1 MEHVRQPAVAGA
13 FYPGDAGEL
22 SAAVT
27 YYLSL
32 VPAAGAA
39 NEPPKALIAPHAG
52 YIYSAPIAASAFSR
66 LKPLGGT
73 VKRVVLLGPCHRVP
87 VRGLAVSGAGAF
99 ATPLGAVPVDR
110 DAVQEIIGL
119 PQVQMLDAPH
129 DQEHS
134 LEVHLPFL
142 QVLLEDFSI
151 VPLVVGEATP
161 EDVAQVIERLWGGP
175 ETLIVISSD
184 LSHYLDYDSARAL
197 DAETCQAVE
206 ALDPNA
212 IRRQQACGRIPMG
225 GLMALAKRKG
235 MRVETLDLR
244 NSGDTAGD
252 KNQVVG
258 YGAWAF
264 VENRALNDEAET
276 GKGKSA
282 GGFAEDMR
290 ALLDDHGETLIRL
303 AAASVNHGLAHGT
316 ALAPAP
322 NDVPERLLD
331 NGACF
336 VTLKHLG
343 KLRGCIGSVEAYR
356 PLISDVA
363 ENAFASAFQDPRFP
377 PLREEERRGLSLSIS
392 VLSPSHPMTFSD
404 EENLL
409 KQLSPGTDGL
419 IIHDQ
424 GRRALFLPSVWE
436 SLPEPAAFMA
446 HLKRKAG
453 LAVNHWS
460 DTFKAERFI
469 AMEVKSESL
478 SDPASLWSG

>member
-22 SAAVT
+22 NAAVT

-32 VPAAGAA
+32 APAAPAA
-39 NEPPKALIAPHAG
+39 SEPPKALIVPHAG
-52 YIYSAPIAASAFSR
+52 YIYSAPIAASAYSR
-66 LKPLGGT
+66 LKPLSRT
-73 VKRVVLLGPCHRVP
+73 VKRVVLLGPSHRVP
-87 VRGLAVSGAGAF
+87 LRGLAVSAAAAF
-99 ATPLGAVPVDR
+99 ATPLGDVPVDR
-110 DAVQEIIGL
+110 NAVQEISGL
-119 PQVQMLDAPH
+119 PQVQILDAPH

-134 LEVHLPFL
+134 LEIHLPFL

-151 VPLVVGEATP
+151 VPLIAGDAMP

-184 LSHYLDYDSARAL
+184 LSHYLDYDSARTL

-206 ALDPNA
+206 VLDPNA
-212 IRRQQACGRIPMG
+212 IRREQACGRIPMS
-225 GLMALAKRKG
+225 GLLALAKRKG

-252 KNQVVG
+252 KSRVVG
-258 YGAWAF
+258 YGAWVF
-264 VENRALNDEAET
+264 VETRAANDKPET
-276 GKGKSA
+276 GNA
-282 GGFAEDMR
+282 GQGFADQTR
-290 ALLDDHGETLIRL
+290 ALLEEHGETLLRL
-303 AAASVNHGLAHGT
+303 AAASINHGLTQGT
-316 ALAPAP
+316 ARAPAEA
-322 NDVPERLLD
+322 PEALLD

-336 VTLKHLG
+336 VTLKYQE
-343 KLRGCIGSVEAYR
+343 KLRGCIGTVEAYR
-356 PLISDVA
+356 PLIQDVA
-363 ENAFASAFQDPRFP
+363 ENAFAAAFQDPRFP
-377 PLREEERRGLSLSIS
+377 PLREEERSALSLSIS

-419 IIHDQ
+419 IISDQ

-446 HLKRKAG
+446 NLKRKAG
-453 LAVNHWS
+453 MAVNHWS

-469 AMEVKSESL
+469 TMEVKSESL
-478 SDPASLWSG
+478 SDPASLWLGD